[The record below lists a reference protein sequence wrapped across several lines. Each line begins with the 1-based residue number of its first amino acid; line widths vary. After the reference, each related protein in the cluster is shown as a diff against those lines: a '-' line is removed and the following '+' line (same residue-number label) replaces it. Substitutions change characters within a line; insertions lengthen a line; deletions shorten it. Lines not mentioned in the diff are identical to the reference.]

1 MAEFLAQLIRQA
13 GKPFSDMQTDYE
25 NAAWVAGR
33 LAELL
38 PFALEDKQRLLEM
51 DAPLDRL
58 ETLYLELLAE
68 EISRR

>member
-1 MAEFLAQLIRQA
+1 MHSKLVTSGQA
-13 GKPFSDMQTDYE
+13 GKPFSDMPAEYE

-51 DAPLDRL
+51 DSPLDRL
-58 ETLYLELLAE
+58 EALYRDLLAE
-68 EISRR
+68 EVNRG